1 MVKIQKES
9 IDQYNIAENY
19 RIRVEELHEEKVK
32 LQEKQQILVERWERL
47 KD

>member
-9 IDQYNIAENY
+9 IEQYHIADNY
-19 RIRVEELHEEKVK
+19 RIKVEEISEEKVK